1 MVGSSLQHEGL
12 TPPDLRQLAWPFME
26 SGSRICVGRG
36 TRTGWVGGEKGTTTY
51 SAYECGRFVEGQNSA
66 EMEALFDELAK
77 SIRLAP
83 S

>member
-1 MVGSSLQHEGL
+1 
-12 TPPDLRQLAWPFME
+12 ME